1 MVCCAGCRRQRHAAF
16 SAFARY
22 NVGLSFIISGFA
34 MKRRDF
40 LGGAGAGAGA
50 LLTGG
55 LLVGCQQ
62 QACQDGLSGP
72 GKQQEFQWKMVTT
85 WPKNFPGLGTG
96 ANRLASMINEM
107 SGGRITIRVYGA
119 SELVPAF
126 EVFDAVASGT
136 AEMGH
141 GAAYYWKGKSEA
153 AQFFSAVPFGMNGQE
168 MNAWLYFGGGMELW
182 REVYE
187 PFGVLPLAAGNT
199 GVQMGGWF
207 KNEINSLNDLQGLK
221 MRIPGLGGEVLKR
234 AGGTPVQVA
243 GGEIFSSLQSG
254 AIDATEWVGPY
265 NDLAFGLYKAAKYYY
280 YPGWHE
286 PGTTMECLL
295 NKAAYS
301 ALPPDLQ
308 RIVSIACQALNG
320 EMLAEYTA
328 RNNTA
333 LQSLINDHGVD
344 VREFPRV
351 VLNKLLALSEE
362 VVAEIAGKD
371 PLAAKVF
378 QSYRSFQRQVTAWH
392 DISERAYLNVR
403 EG

>member
-1 MVCCAGCRRQRHAAF
+1 
-16 SAFARY
+16 
-22 NVGLSFIISGFA
+22 

-40 LGGAGAGAGA
+40 LGGAGAGA

-55 LLVGCQQ
+55 LLAGCQQ
-62 QACQDGLSGP
+62 QACDEMVSGT
-72 GKQQEFQWKMVTT
+72 GKQQSFQWKMVTT

-96 ANRLASMINEM
+96 ANHLASLINEM
-107 SGGRITIRVYGA
+107 SGGRITIKVYGA
-119 SELVPAF
+119 SELVPPF
-126 EVFDAVASGT
+126 EVFDAVAGGT
-136 AEMGH
+136 AEIGH
-141 GAAYYWKGKSEA
+141 GASYYWKGKSEA
-153 AQFFSAVPFGMNGQE
+153 AQFFSAVPFGMTGQE
-168 MNAWLYFGGGMELW
+168 MNAWLYYGGGMELW

-187 PFGVLPLAAGNT
+187 PFAVIPMAAGNT

-207 KNEINSLNDLQGLK
+207 NKEINALGDLQGLK

-243 GGEIFSSLQSG
+243 GGEIFTALQSG

-295 NKAAYS
+295 NRGAYA

-308 RIVSIACQALNG
+308 SIVSNACRVMNG
-320 EMLAEYTA
+320 DMLAEYTA

-333 LQSLINDHGVD
+333 LQSLVNDHGVD
-344 VREFPRV
+344 VREFPRG

-362 VVAEIAGKD
+362 VVAEVADRD

-378 QSYRSFQRQVTAWH
+378 RSYRSFQRQVTAWH